1 VRQVGAVPFPDQGA
15 VEREHLADHA
25 ARLVAVIDDQGA
37 DADVEGQHFE
47 VQVGDE
53 ADALGPVFPQGFLSS
68 DHPVAAEQADGCRR
82 GEDDI
87 VGEVGKQRVNIVGV
101 PVPDPLLRE
110 CLGLRNFHAEM
121 FPYQNL
127 RD

>member
-1 VRQVGAVPFPDQGA
+1 
-15 VEREHLADHA
+15 
-25 ARLVAVIDDQGA
+25 
-37 DADVEGQHFE
+37 
-47 VQVGDE
+47 
-53 ADALGPVFPQGFLSS
+53 
-68 DHPVAAEQADGCRR
+68 
-82 GEDDI
+82 
-87 VGEVGKQRVNIVGV
+87 VGV